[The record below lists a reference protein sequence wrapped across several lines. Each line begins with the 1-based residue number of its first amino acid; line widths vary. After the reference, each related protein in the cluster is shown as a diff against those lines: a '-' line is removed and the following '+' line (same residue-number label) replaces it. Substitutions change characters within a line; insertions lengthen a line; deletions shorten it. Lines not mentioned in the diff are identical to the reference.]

1 MKIQKC
7 YLLNLI
13 SNMFVKFIWN
23 QSISINYFDGFVRNI
38 NDGLF
43 LFADYNKEYLQI
55 IFVCLLMLH
64 IKSVLILGIDWEKK
78 NKRSNGEIK
87 NRIKKKVLE
96 CCYSNIHNTL
106 YLTIKFLKLIFYI
119 SYIIYISSV
128 TFLIKTFILSS

>member
-1 MKIQKC
+1 
-7 YLLNLI
+7 
-13 SNMFVKFIWN
+13 MFVKFIWN

-78 NKRSNGEIK
+78 IK
-87 NRIKKKVLE
+87 GQMVKLKIELKKSIGML
-96 CCYSNIHNTL
+96 L
-106 YLTIKFLKLIFYI
+106 Q
-119 SYIIYISSV
+119 
-128 TFLIKTFILSS
+128 